1 MEKHSLR
8 NLTNQK
14 LGKNITWLSVIINI
28 FLSIFKCALGI
39 FSHSQALIGDG
50 LHSLSDLITDITA
63 LISFKISYKPE
74 DENHHYGHYKFS
86 SLGALFIA
94 AILLIFCIILV
105 ITSIKSLFTGGG
117 ELPEWPAL
125 AAALISIILK
135 EWLYWKTKHIAHK
148 LKSRVLM
155 ANAWHHRA
163 DSFSSVFVLLAIAFA
178 MIGGEHWLFLDKV
191 VGLFLGAYLG
201 FQSIKILY
209 QASEDLLD
217 KAPEKEMINDIR
229 EHILPTPGAIGYHQF
244 RARRIGDLFEVD
256 LHLQVDPNIS
266 VEEGHIIAS
275 KVKENIL
282 KQHSE
287 VLDVLVHI
295 EPANP
300 LHLKEKGIFGLDL
313 RKF

>member
-1 MEKHSLR
+1 MEKYSLR
-8 NLTNQK
+8 NLTNKK
-14 LGKNITWLSVIINI
+14 LGENVTWLSVVINI
-28 FLSIFKCALGI
+28 FLSIFKCILGVLA
-39 FSHSQALIGDG
+39 HSQALIGDG
-50 LHSLSDLITDITA
+50 LHSLSDLITDVTA

-74 DENHHYGHYKFS
+74 DEDHLYGHYKFS
-86 SLGALFIA
+86 SLGALFIS
-94 AILLIFCIILV
+94 AILLTFCVVLI
-105 ITSIKSLFTGGG
+105 ITSIKSLFIGGG

-125 AAALISIILK
+125 VAALISIILK
-135 EWLYWKTKHIAHK
+135 EWLYWRTKRIAYK

-163 DSFSSVFVLLAIAFA
+163 DSFSSIFVLIAILIA
-178 MIGGEHWLFLDKV
+178 MIGGEKWLFIDRI
-191 VGLFLGAYLG
+191 VGLFLGVYLG
-201 FQSIKILY
+201 YQAIKLIY

-217 KAPEKEMINDIR
+217 KAPEQGMINDIR
-229 EHILPTPGAIGYHQF
+229 EHILPTPGVIGYHKF

-256 LHLQVDPNIS
+256 LHLQVDPNIT

-275 KVKENIL
+275 HVKENIL

-300 LHLKEKGIFGLDL
+300 LHLKEKGISHTL
-313 RKF
+313 

>member
-8 NLTNQK
+8 NLTNKK
-14 LGKNITWLSVIINI
+14 LGENVTWLSVVINI
-28 FLSIFKCALGI
+28 LLSIFKCTLGV
-39 FSHSQALIGDG
+39 FAHSQALIGDG
-50 LHSLSDLITDITA
+50 LHSLSDLATDVTA

-86 SLGALFIA
+86 SLGALFIS
-94 AILLIFCIILV
+94 AILLIFCIILIV
-105 ITSIKSLFTGGG
+105 TSIKSLFIGGG

-125 AAALISIILK
+125 VAALFSIVVK
-135 EWLYWKTKHIAHK
+135 EWLYWRTKRIAHK

-163 DSFSSVFVLLAIAFA
+163 DSFSSIFVLMAIIVV
-178 MIGGEHWLFLDKV
+178 MIGGEAWLFIDKV
-191 VGLFLGAYLG
+191 VGLFLGVYLAYQG
-201 FQSIKILY
+201 IKLIY

-217 KAPEKEMINDIR
+217 KAPEQEMINDIR
-229 EHILPTPGAIGYHQF
+229 EHILPTPGAVGYHQF

-256 LHLQVDPNIS
+256 LHLQVDPNIT

-275 KVKENIL
+275 QVKENIL

-300 LHLKEKGIFGLDL
+300 LHLKEKGIYGL
-313 RKF
+313 

>member
-1 MEKHSLR
+1 MERHSLR
-8 NLTNQK
+8 NLSNRK
-14 LGKNITWLSVIINI
+14 LGENITWISVIMNI
-28 FLSIFKCALGI
+28 FLSLFKCTLGV

-74 DENHHYGHYKFS
+74 DENHLYGHYKFS
-86 SLGALFIA
+86 SLGALLIG
-94 AILLIFCIILV
+94 AILFIFCITLI
-105 ITSIKSLFTGGG
+105 ITSTKSLFTGGG

-125 AAALISIILK
+125 AAALISIMLK
-135 EWLYWKTKHIAHK
+135 EWLYWKTKRVALK

-163 DSFSSVFVLLAIAFA
+163 DSFSSVIVLLAIAIV
-178 MIGGEHWLFLDKV
+178 MIGGKDWLFIDKV
-191 VGLFLGAYLG
+191 VGLFLGAYLA

-209 QASEDLLD
+209 HACEDLLD

-229 EHILPTPGAIGYHQF
+229 EHILPTPGAIAYHEF

-300 LHLKEKGIFGLDL
+300 LHLKKKGIFGSDP
-313 RKF
+313 RKI